1 MNRDGKPPNILIK
14 QTSRV
19 DELRIFWEEK
29 SPGSAGS
36 GTGSANATA
45 RSATKSPFQFP
56 TDGESIFEQ
65 TDKTSVDDKNDAA
78 IVNTSN
84 SEVKARPE
92 TCGRAMWKSTKNVQ
106 HSRSQKDAYSLT
118 QVTSTIQ
125 KTSCNGQQNTSA
137 FTRNIRLR
145 STIHGTPNAR
155 GFHQYEEE
163 GFFAKKAPKQ
173 SANVAS
179 PVSNTFERNK
189 KSRTAS
195 LKRSFRR
202 KFSRDKFG
210 EEKEKFSGTK
220 KNVEKQTTLP
230 DLPTNLNCGQKRTDY
245 LQTDNV
251 KERRRSHSFSD
262 ADKLNMMM
270 VHRDITK
277 ERKGSLTM
285 TADDTYLLNR
295 RQSDFTIQPP
305 KKKTLKLLKNG
316 SDLFRRLSPDRR
328 KSSPKV
334 STENLSDAV
343 GVRLATGGSS
353 SSLTTNV
360 TAESPFKRSYAKS
373 ANSTPTHEPTS
384 TVTASGRNFVRRN
397 AIEIHKADLSDMDD
411 KTDGKHFSPKK
422 FSSRM
427 SLRKKFKKQES
438 KTMTDSKALLNG
450 ENPNT
455 CNGCGF
461 SVNTNLEHVSVKG
474 LHYHRTCFKC
484 KKCDQAL
491 TLKTSRRDTEGGV
504 ACEPCTQNEAM
515 TEGKQSHDSFKAD
528 DLFAML
534 EKVQGTRLDEQRCS
548 LHMPAVP
555 VEKQVEAPLYP
566 SIQEVLRKGLPY
578 PQVIPPPHGG
588 YWAQGFHPDSPHLDM
603 DVAKEPMLPYTDKLT
618 TEREEIITSYRRHF
632 LGKEHVN
639 LFAYDD
645 HLGPLV
651 MSVKH
656 EDSAIA
662 ESGYTRILLR
672 CRSRSWIHRIPS
684 ADGGNPVSWAKNISQ
699 DITVDRFYPVV
710 STAAWN
716 SILQFDEHS
725 VNSANKF
732 GILYQ
737 KPNQAKEE
745 EVFGNQEES
754 PAFKEFLEFIGEI
767 VDLQGFKGFRG
778 GLDVQHGH
786 TGDTSVYGKY
796 ADKEVMFH
804 VSTMLPYIEGDRQQL
819 QRKRHIGNDIVA
831 IVFQDGE
838 TPFVPNMITSHFL
851 HAYIIIQAIDPCTP
865 ECRYKVSVTCR
876 EDVPEFEPSLPEP
889 AIFAKDDTFRE
900 WLYCKMMNAEWA
912 CYKSEQFAKL
922 QYRTRSM
929 LLDQLYDEIQNST
942 ESMLGMKTSV
952 STDNLS
958 SASSD
963 TVKEG
968 SNNGFFD
975 AFKRFTRN
983 RAPSIEQNASPL
995 MSNRKL
1001 GATSSESKTSISS
1014 VNNEQSKSPG
1024 GNLGRS
1030 ATFDENDRQRQ
1041 KGESS
1046 SLQHGNDSGNVS
1058 DLTLDYRS
1066 TQGSNPSLSGS
1077 PKKTRRNRAHSPCPS
1092 CGSYNSLDSDTGLE
1106 SMASSSHTDSWP
1118 RSGKT
1123 GTFETN
1129 NNHPVDQ
1136 NQNKQTSGKNY
1147 QQQQRTH
1154 ITNCI
1159 DRKHSGKELDHLRN
1173 EVAKLRSE
1181 KQEWSRQQQEYMNL
1195 QKELRKLREKDLKQP
1210 NDVNNLSRKLDQI
1223 GVTDAIPTTAEH
1235 LV

>member
-1 MNRDGKPPNILIK
+1 MASVYDVIPPSPAIGCYERFQAMRRKRSSSVNARVIEETLRNRSPGERKQSTPNLNLGLEGNERFYETCLDAKNSFYSTNDG
-14 QTSRV
+14 
-19 DELRIFWEEK
+19 EK
-29 SPGSAGS
+29 SIIK
-36 GTGSANATA
+36 
-45 RSATKSPFQFP
+45 TK
-56 TDGESIFEQ
+56 
-65 TDKTSVDDKNDAA
+65 
-78 IVNTSN
+78 NTSN
-84 SEVKARPE
+84 SNELKHSYSTAPRARRIWDKKNRRRSGSVPNVSFSLPP
-92 TCGRAMWKSTKNVQ
+92 STKPSSLTFYAPSRQ
-106 HSRSQKDAYSLT
+106 HSRAEYD
-118 QVTSTIQ
+118 VTPSST
-125 KTSCNGQQNTSA
+125 
-137 FTRNIRLR
+137 R
-145 STIHGTPNAR
+145 
-155 GFHQYEEE
+155 
-163 GFFAKKAPKQ
+163 
-173 SANVAS
+173 
-179 PVSNTFERNK
+179 
-189 KSRTAS
+189 
-195 LKRSFRR
+195 
-202 KFSRDKFG
+202 
-210 EEKEKFSGTK
+210 
-220 KNVEKQTTLP
+220 VEKRCLQLLID
-230 DLPTNLNCGQKRTDY
+230 DLDSNSERTSKSKRKDLLEIDGMDSKKLSPPPPTNG
-245 LQTDNV
+245 
-251 KERRRSHSFSD
+251 RRRSLPAIF
-262 ADKLNMMM
+262 A
-270 VHRDITK
+270 
-277 ERKGSLTM
+277 KG
-285 TADDTYLLNR
+285 R
-295 RQSDFTIQPP
+295 E
-305 KKKTLKLLKNG
+305 
-316 SDLFRRLSPDRR
+316 
-328 KSSPKV
+328 SSP
-334 STENLSDAV
+334 LS
-343 GVRLATGGSS
+343 L
-353 SSLTTNV
+353 
-360 TAESPFKRSYAKS
+360 FKRSAPDLNEDIS
-373 ANSTPTHEPTS
+373 EVDGQCMS
-384 TVTASGRNFVRRN
+384 TVKITSKARRN
-397 AIEIHKADLSDMDD
+397 SQRKIHSSWTLPI
-411 KTDGKHFSPKK
+411 FPWKK
-422 FSSRM
+422 NGHKNGISRG
-427 SLRKKFKKQES
+427 LEQH
-438 KTMTDSKALLNG
+438 
-450 ENPNT
+450 
-455 CNGCGF
+455 
-461 SVNTNLEHVSVKG
+461 NL
-474 LHYHRTCFKC
+474 
-484 KKCDQAL
+484 CDQAL